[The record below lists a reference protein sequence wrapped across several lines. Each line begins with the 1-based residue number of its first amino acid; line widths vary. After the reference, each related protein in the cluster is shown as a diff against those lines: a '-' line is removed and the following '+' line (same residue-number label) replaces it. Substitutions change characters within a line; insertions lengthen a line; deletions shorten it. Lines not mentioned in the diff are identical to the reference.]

1 MTILDKARK
10 GEETPIVE
18 SKQTSE
24 KKVKETKEDTTKDS
38 GQTKPDAIVV
48 SDDSQM
54 LSAVE
59 SQFKTIM
66 QEFQANKGF
75 SVDTGE
81 QPVDTMVELLSS
93 SGVNVSIVL
102 LLSFIR
108 YCINHGLKKE
118 ITLKIGYNKPAAIPM
133 NFAVN
138 EELLEEV
145 FPGDVVEIN

>member
-1 MTILDKARK
+1 MTILDKAK
-10 GEETPIVE
+10 MGEEKPVNE
-18 SKQTSE
+18 SKE
-24 KKVKETKEDTTKDS
+24 KNQVQKANEKA
-38 GQTKPDAIVV
+38 TKPDPEIVT
-48 SDDSQM
+48 DNAQI

-59 SQFKTIM
+59 SQFKNIM
-66 QEFQANKGF
+66 QEFQASKGF

-93 SGVNVSIVL
+93 AGVNASIVL
-102 LLSFIR
+102 LLSYIR
-108 YCINHGLKKE
+108 YCINHGLKKD

-138 EELLEEV
+138 EELLEEI

>member
-10 GEETPIVE
+10 GGEAPIVE
-18 SKQTSE
+18 STTT
-24 KKVKETKEDTTKDS
+24 KKGETKEQQS
-38 GQTKPDAIVV
+38 ATKPDPEVV

-59 SQFKTIM
+59 NQFKTIL

-81 QPVDTMVELLSS
+81 QPVDTMIELLSS

-108 YCINHGLKKE
+108 YCINHGLKKD
-118 ITLKIGYNKPAAIPM
+118 ITVKVGYNKPAAIPM

>member
-1 MTILDKARK
+1 MTILDKARM
-10 GEETPIVE
+10 GEEKPVNE
-18 SKQTSE
+18 SKE
-24 KKVKETKEDTTKDS
+24 KNQVQKAE
-38 GQTKPDAIVV
+38 GNATKPDPEIV
-48 SDDSQM
+48 SDNAQI

-59 SQFKTIM
+59 SQFKNIM
-66 QEFQANKGF
+66 QEFQASKGF

-93 SGVNVSIVL
+93 AGVNVSIVL
-102 LLSFIR
+102 LLSYIR
-108 YCINHGLKKE
+108 YCINHGLKKD

-138 EELLEEV
+138 EELLEEI

>member
-1 MTILDKARK
+1 MTILDKAKK
-10 GEETPIVE
+10 GEDPTKKTQVNDSKETP
-18 SKQTSE
+18 KQNSE
-24 KKVKETKEDTTKDS
+24 DNP
-38 GQTKPDAIVV
+38 TKPDAEVV
-48 SDDSQM
+48 SDNAQM

-59 SQFKTIM
+59 SQFKNIM
-66 QEFQANKGF
+66 REFQANQGF
-75 SVDTGE
+75 SVDTGQ

-93 SGVNVSIVL
+93 AGVNVSIVL
-102 LLSFIR
+102 LLSYIR

-138 EELLEEV
+138 EELLEEI

>member
-10 GEETPIVE
+10 GEDPSNE
-18 SKQTSE
+18 SKEPPKKNPDE
-24 KKVKETKEDTTKDS
+24 KA
-38 GQTKPDAIVV
+38 TKPDAEIV
-48 SDDSQM
+48 SDNSQM

-59 SQFKTIM
+59 SQFKNIM
-66 QEFQANKGF
+66 QEFQASRGF

-93 SGVNVSIVL
+93 AGVNVSIVL
-102 LLSFIR
+102 LLSYIR
-108 YCINHGLKKE
+108 YCINHGLKKD

-138 EELLEEV
+138 EELLEEI

>member
-1 MTILDKARK
+1 MTILDKAK
-10 GEETPIVE
+10 MGEEKPVNE
-18 SKQTSE
+18 SKE
-24 KKVKETKEDTTKDS
+24 KNQVQKADENA
-38 GQTKPDAIVV
+38 TKPDPEIVT
-48 SDDSQM
+48 DNAQI

-59 SQFKTIM
+59 SQFKNIM
-66 QEFQANKGF
+66 QEFQASKGF

-93 SGVNVSIVL
+93 AGVNVSIVL
-102 LLSFIR
+102 LLSYIR
-108 YCINHGLKKE
+108 YCINHGLKKD

-138 EELLEEV
+138 EELLEEI

>member
-1 MTILDKARK
+1 MTILDKARGK
-10 GEETPIVE
+10 DKQSSDS
-18 SKQTSE
+18 SKRLNDKTSKSQE
-24 KKVKETKEDTTKDS
+24 AEAGKDS
-38 GQTKPDAIVV
+38 SGSELLTQ
-48 SDDSQM
+48 
-54 LSAVE
+54 VE
-59 SQFKTIM
+59 SQFKAMM

-75 SVDTGE
+75 AVNTGE

-102 LLSFIR
+102 LLSYIR
-108 YCINHGLKKE
+108 YCINHGLKKD

-138 EELLEEV
+138 EELLEEI

>member
-18 SKQTSE
+18 SKQTNE

-54 LSAVE
+54 LTAVE

>member
-1 MTILDKARK
+1 MTILDKAK
-10 GEETPIVE
+10 LDANGGQNDNHP
-18 SKQTSE
+18 
-24 KKVKETKEDTTKDS
+24 TKEEKTKVRS
-38 GQTKPDAIVV
+38 ETNGKPDPEIV
-48 SDDSQM
+48 SDNAQM

-59 SQFKTIM
+59 SQFKNIL

-93 SGVNVSIVL
+93 AGVNVSIVL
-102 LLSFIR
+102 LLSYIR
-108 YCINHGLKKE
+108 YCINHGLKKD

-138 EELLEEV
+138 EELLEEI